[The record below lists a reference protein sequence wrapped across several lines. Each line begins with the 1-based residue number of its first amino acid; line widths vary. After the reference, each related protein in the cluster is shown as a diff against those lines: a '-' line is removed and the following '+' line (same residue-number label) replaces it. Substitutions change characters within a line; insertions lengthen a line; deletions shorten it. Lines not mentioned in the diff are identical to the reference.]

1 MGHRVNESLKG
12 GSIGMTTILI
22 VDDSRLARNMV
33 ASVITSLRPDWT
45 ILAAASGEEAL
56 EVIDAAPVAAIVDY
70 NMPGMDGIALAER
83 LKERFAGL
91 PIGLLTANV
100 QDSLKRKAEAID
112 VRFIAKPI
120 TSDKIREFLA
130 AAGQ

>member
-1 MGHRVNESLKG
+1 
-12 GSIGMTTILI
+12 MTTILI

-45 ILAAASGEEAL
+45 IVAAASGEEAL
-56 EVIDAAPVAAIVDY
+56 EVIADAAPVAAIVDY
-70 NMPGMDGIALAER
+70 NMPGMDGIVLAER
-83 LKERFAGL
+83 LKERFVGL

-100 QDSLKRKAEAID
+100 QDSLKKKAEAIE

>member
-1 MGHRVNESLKG
+1 
-12 GSIGMTTILI
+12 MTTILI
-22 VDDSRLARNMV
+22 VDDSRLARTMV
-33 ASVITSLRPDWT
+33 SSVITSLRPDWT
-45 ILAAASGEEAL
+45 IVTAASGDEAL
-56 EVIDAAPVAAIVDY
+56 EVIAGTVPVAAIVDY
-70 NMPGMDGIALAER
+70 NMPGMDGIALAEH

-91 PIGLLTANV
+91 PVGLLTANV
-100 QDSLKRKAEAID
+100 QDALRKRAEAID

>member
-1 MGHRVNESLKG
+1 
-12 GSIGMTTILI
+12 MTTILI

-45 ILAAASGEEAL
+45 IVAAASGEEAL
-56 EVIDAAPVAAIVDY
+56 EAIDAAPVAAIVDY

-100 QDSLKRKAEAID
+100 QDSLKKKAEAID

>member
-1 MGHRVNESLKG
+1 
-12 GSIGMTTILI
+12 MTTILI

-45 ILAAASGEEAL
+45 ILSAASGEEAL
-56 EVIDAAPVAAIVDY
+56 GVVADATPVAAIVDY
-70 NMPGMDGIALAER
+70 NMPGMDGIALAEQ
-83 LKERFAGL
+83 LKARFDSL

-100 QDSLKRKAEAID
+100 QDSLKSKAAAID
-112 VRFIAKPI
+112 IRFIAKPI
-120 TSDKIREFLA
+120 TSDKIRDFLA